1 MGINVSS
8 HSGHRER
15 VRYVVEHNGLRYL
28 PPYQVLEFLL
38 FYGIPYKDTKPI
50 AYELLSKFG
59 TLKNVFLA
67 DVKEL
72 MQVKNMTK
80 NAALLLKSY
89 GEIYDSVFKAE
100 LSDKTVLGPNNVLSY
115 LRDLFSDDLT
125 EKLVVIS
132 LNEKNELIS
141 CDTLAYGT
149 PDSIAIPAKDLV
161 AIVLRNNAKKVILA
175 HNHPSKLVTPSVA
188 DTDGTDM
195 AGTLLHSIG
204 VKLIDH
210 VIISR
215 DYAYSYF
222 LRCRLSTGEQSVYPM
237 YKHDKDKKYPF

>member
-1 MGINVSS
+1 MGIKVSS

-72 MQVKNMTK
+72 MQVKNMTR

-89 GEIYDSVFKAE
+89 GEIHDFVFKAE
-100 LSDKTVLGPNNVLSY
+100 LSEKTVLGPNNVLSY
-115 LRDLFSDDLT
+115 LRDLFSEDLT
-125 EKLVVIS
+125 EKLVIIS
-132 LNEKNELIS
+132 LNEKKRTDKLRHARLRHARFYRYPRERF
-141 CDTLAYGT
+141 GG
-149 PDSIAIPAKDLV
+149 DSV
-161 AIVLRNNAKKVILA
+161 KKQRQERY
-175 HNHPSKLVTPSVA
+175 
-188 DTDGTDM
+188 
-195 AGTLLHSIG
+195 
-204 VKLIDH
+204 
-210 VIISR
+210 SR
-215 DYAYSYF
+215 
-222 LRCRLSTGEQSVYPM
+222 P
-237 YKHDKDKKYPF
+237 

>member
-8 HSGHRER
+8 HCGHRER
-15 VRYVVEHNGLRYL
+15 VRYVVEHNGLRHL

-67 DVKEL
+67 EAEEL
-72 MQVKNMTK
+72 IQIKNMTK

-100 LSDKTVLGPNNVLSY
+100 LSDKIVLGPNNVLSY
-115 LRDLFSDDLT
+115 LRDLFADDLT

-141 CDTLAYGT
+141 CDTIAYGT
-149 PDSIAIPAKDLV
+149 FDSISISTKDMM

-215 DYAYSYF
+215 DCAYSYF
-222 LRCRLSTGEQSVYPM
+222 LRCRLSTGEESVYPM
-237 YKHDKDKKYPF
+237 YKHNKDKKYPF